1 MISTM
6 SNPAKYLLL
15 LASILGAQDTLA
27 HGSVVDDEDI
37 CQLEIGFLKAH
48 FKIYLPRT
56 HDREEFCEDLPET
69 TESLFVM
76 EYEHDKL
83 STMPIDFRIIR
94 DVTGLKSFVREE
106 HVATIDDLEA
116 VTVFYHPPAIE
127 SDVFSVIHRFTEPGW
142 YVGIVTASSDNE
154 QYAAVFPFEVGFTGI
169 GYWVYFM
176 VAIFLLLLFFWYERD
191 RSLKG
196 DRSID

>member
-1 MISTM
+1 M
-6 SNPAKYLLL
+6 SKAAIYLLL
-15 LASILGAQDTLA
+15 LTSILGAQNTLA

-94 DVTGLKSFVREE
+94 DVTGL
-106 HVATIDDLEA
+106 
-116 VTVFYHPPAIE
+116 
-127 SDVFSVIHRFTEPGW
+127 
-142 YVGIVTASSDNE
+142 
-154 QYAAVFPFEVGFTGI
+154 
-169 GYWVYFM
+169 
-176 VAIFLLLLFFWYERD
+176 
-191 RSLKG
+191 
-196 DRSID
+196 

>member
-1 MISTM
+1 M
-6 SNPAKYLLL
+6 SKPAIYLLL
-15 LASILGAQDTLA
+15 LTSILGAQNTLA

-106 HVATIDDLEA
+106 HVATIEDIEA
-116 VTVFYHPPAIE
+116 TTVFYNLPAIE
-127 SDVFSVIHRFTEPGW
+127 SDVFAVIHQFTEPGW
-142 YVGIVTASSDNE
+142 YVGIVTASSENE
-154 QYAAVFPFEVGFTGI
+154 RYTAVFPFEVGFTGI

-176 VAIFLLLLFFWYERD
+176 VAIFLLLIFFWYER
-191 RSLKG
+191 RRNLT
-196 DRSID
+196 